1 MKFREKK
8 KCPRCGK
15 KVASEMGAC
24 PQCKLNFQKFGS
36 ATNAEGKIALKQGEK
51 DRVIFRTGMPS
62 DVSKWKLLLLTTF
75 LGFTGAHH
83 YYVGRKN
90 MGFFYSFFFCVG
102 IIYTILTL
110 ALDFDW
116 TSEIGQF
123 FYLLVLAWGVVIML
137 WIVDIAKVCFN
148 RYKIPVSLPRR

>member
-15 KVASEMGAC
+15 KALSEMGVC
-24 PQCKLNFQKFGS
+24 PQCKLNFQKFSS
-36 ATNAEGKIALKQGEK
+36 ATNIEGKVALKQGEK
-51 DRVIFRTGMPS
+51 DRVIYRLGVPG
-62 DVSKWKLLLLTTF
+62 DVSKLKLLLLTTF

-90 MGFFYSFFFCVG
+90 MGFFYSIFFFVG
-102 IIYTILTL
+102 VIYTILTT
-110 ALDFDW
+110 AFNFDF

-123 FYLLVLAWGVVIML
+123 FYLLVLVWGLVIML

>member
-1 MKFREKK
+1 MKFKEKK

-15 KVASEMGAC
+15 KVLSEIGVC
-24 PQCKLNFQKFGS
+24 PQCKLNFQKFDS
-36 ATNAEGKIALKQGEK
+36 ATNLEGKSALKQGEK
-51 DRVIFRTGMPS
+51 DRIIYRLGVPS
-62 DVSKWKLLLLTTF
+62 DVNRWKLLLLTVF
-75 LGFTGAHH
+75 LGFAGAHH

-90 MGFFYSFFFCVG
+90 MGFFYSIFFGVG

-110 ALDFDW
+110 ALNFDW

-123 FYLLVLAWGVVIML
+123 FYLLVLTWGFVILL

-148 RYKIPVSLPRR
+148 RFKIPVSLPRR